1 MNFSEK
7 TVEALFEYGKNI
19 LGCAIVIVVGVILT
33 KIMLKFARRLLVKSS
48 LDESVY
54 KFILKTLK
62 YAAYTVIFVVS
73 LTCLNIPTAPLV
85 TVLGACGAAIA
96 LALKDS
102 LGNVAGGL
110 IILVSKPFVRGD
122 YIETAGTQGKVQS
135 IDLMV
140 TTLKSYDN
148 KVIAVPNGAITSS
161 MLVNQTKEPIRRVD
175 LKLTVAYDTDLN
187 KVWSTLLAVAES
199 CEDALLDP
207 PPLIGVAAH
216 GESAIE
222 IDYKVWCDTPN
233 YWDVMYYLQEQ
244 VKVAFDE
251 ADIKIPYPQMD
262 VHVVK

>member
-19 LGCAIVIVVGVILT
+19 LACVIVIVVGVILT
-33 KIMLKFARRLLVKSS
+33 KILLKFARKILTKSS

-54 KFILKTLK
+54 RFLLNTLK

-122 YIETAGTQGKVQS
+122 YIETAGSQGYVQS

-148 KVIAVPNGAITSS
+148 KVIAVPNGTITSS
-161 MLVNQTKEPIRRVD
+161 VLVNYTKEPIRRVD
-175 LKLTVAYDTDLN
+175 LKLTVDYGADLT
-187 KVWSTLLAVAES
+187 KVRDTLLALTET
-199 CEDALLDP
+199 CEEALLDP
-207 PPLIGVAAH
+207 PPFFGVAAH
-216 GESAIE
+216 GDNAVE
-222 IDYKVWCDTPN
+222 IDFKVWCDTPN
-233 YWDVMYYLQEQ
+233 YWKLRYYLQEQ
-244 VKVAFDE
+244 VKIAFDE
-251 ADIKIPYPQMD
+251 ADINIPYPQMD
-262 VHVVK
+262 VHIVK